1 MNIRD
6 TSVTSLTLESLLE
19 NVETLESLV
28 YNVETQSKIKNVRDF
43 LSLNIEVKSFFIMLF
58 LFVIRN
64 NKNKMNFKNKF
75 GHN

>member
-6 TSVTSLTLESLLE
+6 TSVTPLTPESLLE

-43 LSLNIEVKSFFIMLF
+43 LSLNIEVKVFS
-58 LFVIRN
+58 
-64 NKNKMNFKNKF
+64 
-75 GHN
+75 